1 LEAGADTHL
10 KWRLS
15 LQTGLMY
22 LFHTKF
28 AGQDLGGLG
37 FRLRVAVNW

>member
-1 LEAGADTHL
+1 
-10 KWRLS
+10 
-15 LQTGLMY
+15 MY

-28 AGQDLGGLG
+28 SGQDLGGLG